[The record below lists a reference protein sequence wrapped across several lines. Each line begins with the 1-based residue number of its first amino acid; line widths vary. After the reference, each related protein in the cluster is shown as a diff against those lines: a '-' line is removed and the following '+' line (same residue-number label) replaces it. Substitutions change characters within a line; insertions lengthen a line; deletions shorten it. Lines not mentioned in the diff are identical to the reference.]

1 MGTNSIK
8 QAGDSKMSNKAIS
21 YPSISAL
28 LIAFLSAAPACA
40 QDSKWTYD
48 LSMNLWFSDTA
59 VTTDTP
65 RGQVDANLS
74 FSDAIQDLDFAFMGT
89 AEARNGRWGIIGD
102 LLYFNLTAD
111 GPTPNGLLFSEVAAG
126 TQITVLSGVVAYR
139 IHEDAKV
146 AFDVGA
152 GFRAF
157 WTDIDTT
164 FVGAGAPTETFGQT
178 NNWVDPIVA
187 ARVRVA
193 FNDQWFGTA
202 MLDAGGTGDSQTW
215 QALATVGYRMNEH
228 WAFQGG
234 YRYME
239 AEWDTDLGQSSLEF
253 SGPILGVTYRF

>member
-1 MGTNSIK
+1 MREQWMRGL
-8 QAGDSKMSNKAIS
+8 ALG
-21 YPSISAL
+21 AL
-28 LIAFLSAAPACA
+28 LLGAGAAPAVA
-40 QDSKWTYD
+40 GDGSWTYD
-48 LSMNLWFSDTA
+48 LSMNLWFSDTG

-65 RGQVDANLS
+65 RGEVEAELS

-89 AEARNGRWGIIGD
+89 AEARNGPWGVIGD

-111 GPTPNGLLFSEVAAG
+111 GPTPDGLLFSEVAVG
-126 TQITVLSGVVAYR
+126 SKITVLSGLVAYR

-157 WTDIDTT
+157 WTNVDTT
-164 FVGAGAPTETFGQT
+164 FVGAAAPTEAFGQD
-178 NNWVDPIVA
+178 NNFVDPILA

-239 AEWDTDLGQSSLEF
+239 AEWDTDFGQSTLDF

>member
-111 GPTPNGLLFSEVAAG
+111 GPTPNGLFFSEVAAG
-126 TQITVLSGVVAYR
+126 TQDHRTQRCRRLPR
-139 IHEDAKV
+139 
-146 AFDVGA
+146 
-152 GFRAF
+152 
-157 WTDIDTT
+157 
-164 FVGAGAPTETFGQT
+164 P
-178 NNWVDPIVA
+178 
-187 ARVRVA
+187 
-193 FNDQWFGTA
+193 
-202 MLDAGGTGDSQTW
+202 
-215 QALATVGYRMNEH
+215 
-228 WAFQGG
+228 
-234 YRYME
+234 
-239 AEWDTDLGQSSLEF
+239 
-253 SGPILGVTYRF
+253 